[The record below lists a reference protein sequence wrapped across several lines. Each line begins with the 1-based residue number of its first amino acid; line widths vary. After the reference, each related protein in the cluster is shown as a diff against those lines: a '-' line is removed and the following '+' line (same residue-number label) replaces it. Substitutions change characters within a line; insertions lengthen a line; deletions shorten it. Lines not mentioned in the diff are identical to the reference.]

1 MTCAAD
7 GTIEPPWVKYGDS
20 GEVERSGVDGM
31 GFQHPCRDDGLLW
44 DISARS
50 EEAAVKPWQWR
61 MGDTIES
68 VFGS

>member
-1 MTCAAD
+1 M
-7 GTIEPPWVKYGDS
+7 KYGDS

-31 GFQHPCRDDGLLW
+31 GYQHQCRNSYLLW

-50 EEAAVKPWQWR
+50 EEAAVKSWQWR